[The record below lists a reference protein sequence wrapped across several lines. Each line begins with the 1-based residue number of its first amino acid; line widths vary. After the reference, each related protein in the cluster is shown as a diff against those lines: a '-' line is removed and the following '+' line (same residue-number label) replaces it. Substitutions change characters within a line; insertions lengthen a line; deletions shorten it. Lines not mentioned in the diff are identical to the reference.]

1 MLGKWCAGVVLC
13 GCFAMCANAAKV
25 ESGTFT
31 TSDGVKLHYLEAGKG
46 PAIVFVPGWT
56 MPAWIWEGQIQHFS
70 EHYHVVALDP
80 RSQGESEKAAE
91 GNYIERR
98 AQDIHEL
105 IESRKLGPVVLVG
118 WSLAV
123 AEVLSYAEQFGGANV
138 RGYVLVDGL
147 AWERQDLQ
155 FVEAMLGMFKQL
167 QVNRRPFTERFVRSM
182 YKKPQSEEYIARVI
196 AASLQ
201 MPTDSAVVASLSAV
215 SRTDWKPAIAKL
227 DRPVLVMCESSIQ
240 AMTADPIKKN
250 VPTAQVEVFADA
262 GHALFVDDAERF
274 NSALEDFV
282 KSLPAQ

>member
-1 MLGKWCAGVVLC
+1 
-13 GCFAMCANAAKV
+13 
-25 ESGTFT
+25 
-31 TSDGVKLHYLEAGKG
+31 
-46 PAIVFVPGWT
+46 
-56 MPAWIWEGQIQHFS
+56 
-70 EHYHVVALDP
+70 VVALDP

-98 AQDIHEL
+98 AQDIQEL
-105 IESRKLGPVVLVG
+105 IENRKLAPVVLVG

-147 AWERQDLQ
+147 VWERQDLQ

-167 QVNRRPFTERFVRSM
+167 QVNRRPFTEQFVRSM

-201 MPTDSAVVASLSAV
+201 MPTDSAVAASLSAV
-215 SRTDWKPAIAKL
+215 SRTDWKPAMEKL

-250 VPTAQVEVFADA
+250 VPTARVEAFADT

-274 NSALEDFV
+274 NTVLEDFV
-282 KSLPAQ
+282 KSIPAQ